1 MTTLPKDELTATVR
15 VIDALISKKN
25 LTDDELEQIAGN
37 HWRGIKAKLKL
48 RGQAVLYISSVSMRY
63 PEPLLAFKDECLAAI
78 REIERE
84 EYERKLDE
92 EYKLVHIRYAKRAL
106 KISVI
111 SISLSTV
118 STIISLLSLIL
129 SILL

>member
-1 MTTLPKDELTATVR
+1 MTTLSKDELTATVR
-15 VIDALISKKN
+15 VIDALISKKRLMDN
-25 LTDDELEQIAGN
+25 ELEQIAGIY
-37 HWRGIKAKLKL
+37 WRTIKVNLKL
-48 RGQAVLYISSVSMRY
+48 HGETVSCISSVSIRC
-63 PEPLLAFKDECLAAI
+63 PEPLLAYKEKCLVAI

-84 EYERKLDE
+84 EYEHKLDE